1 MTATYRTSVEL
12 DELRQAQTELERH
25 LLSGPNGRCLT
36 CGQFEP
42 CYARTRAAAT
52 FRRYGQLPK
61 RRPGRTS
68 RHLIH
73 GNRLLPARY
82 EILVHLERPH
92 HTGPIR
98 AGPARGG
105 GAAGTGAHAP
115 QAAVRPWRG
124 GVR

>member
-52 FRRYGQLPK
+52 FRRYGQLPT
-61 RRPGRTS
+61 RRPGLTL
-68 RHLIH
+68 RHLNEWASAAS
-73 GNRLLPARY
+73 NRFAFFRS
-82 EILVHLERPH
+82 
-92 HTGPIR
+92 T
-98 AGPARGG
+98 
-105 GAAGTGAHAP
+105 
-115 QAAVRPWRG
+115 PWPRT
-124 GVR
+124 